1 MEFYFPEQFGEQL
14 AFAAATV
21 TALLGL
27 VVLLAPGLGLR
38 LLSLQPIA
46 AAGFAEARSTIGGF
60 YLGFGVAAIMLA
72 QDWIYLALGAAF
84 AAALFGRILSLLVD
98 RAFGLKTLLPLLLQ
112 LVLGGLPLGYVF
124 GLFQ

>member
-27 VVLLAPGLGLR
+27 VVMLTPGFGLR
-38 LLSLQPIA
+38 LLSLQPTA
-46 AAGFAEARSTIGGF
+46 PAGLAEARSTIGGF

-84 AAALFGRILSLLVD
+84 AAALFGRILSLLAD

>member
-46 AAGFAEARSTIGGF
+46 AAGLAEARSTIGGF

>member
-27 VVLLAPGLGLR
+27 LVLLAPGLGLR
-38 LLSLQPIA
+38 LLSLQPTA
-46 AAGFAEARSTIGGF
+46 AAGLAEARSTIGGF

-112 LVLGGLPLGYVF
+112 LVLGGLPLSYVF

>member
-38 LLSLQPIA
+38 LLSLQPTA
-46 AAGFAEARSTIGGF
+46 AAGLTEARSTIGGF

-98 RAFGLKTLLPLLLQ
+98 RAFGLRTLLPLLLQ